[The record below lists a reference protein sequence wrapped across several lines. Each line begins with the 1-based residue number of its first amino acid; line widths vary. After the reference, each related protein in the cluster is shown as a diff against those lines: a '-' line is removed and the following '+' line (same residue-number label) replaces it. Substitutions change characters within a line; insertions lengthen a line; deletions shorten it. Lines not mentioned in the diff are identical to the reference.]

1 MSGPR
6 VLVVAPAWIGD
17 AIISQPLLTL
27 LKSRSP
33 APAIDVLA
41 PGWVRAV
48 YDRMA
53 EVADLVESPFAHGQ
67 LAWRRRRRVAAGLAT
82 RGYAQALVLPNSL
95 KSALVPWLARIPL
108 RTGFK
113 GEQRYGLLNDRRV
126 LDPARLPRL
135 VDRFAA
141 LAFPPGSTLPSPLPT
156 PSLRVDFTAQQAS
169 LARLGLDTT
178 RPIVALCPGA
188 EYGPAKRWP
197 VAHYAAVARKMLAEG
212 HAVWIFGSAHDAA
225 IGAEIAALAENVV
238 DLCGR
243 TSLAEAIDLLAL
255 ADVAITNDSG
265 LMHIAAAVG
274 ARVVAVFGSSTPAY
288 TPPLS
293 PRARTLSLELSCS
306 PCFARECPLGH
317 MNCLNELKPERVQD
331 TIAAL
336 ATIPSI
342 PR

>member
-1 MSGPR
+1 LTPR
-6 VLVVAPAWIGD
+6 ILVVAPAWIGD

-27 LKSRSP
+27 LAERSP

-48 YDRMA
+48 YDRMP
-53 EVADLVESPFAHGQ
+53 EVASVVDSPFAHGE
-67 LAWRRRRRVAAGLAT
+67 LAWSRRRRVAAGLAT
-82 RGYAQALVLPNSL
+82 RGYAQAIVLPNSL
-95 KSALVPWLARIPL
+95 KSALVPWLAGIPL

-113 GEQRYGLLNDRRV
+113 GEQRYGLLNDRRT

-141 LAFPPGSTLPSPLPT
+141 LAFLPDAALPSPLPI
-156 PSLRVDFTAQQAS
+156 PALRVDFAAQQAS
-169 LARLGLDTT
+169 LARLSLDAV
-178 RPIVALCPGA
+178 RPVVALCPGA

-197 VAHYAAVARKMLAEG
+197 VAHYAAVARAMLADG

-225 IGAEIAALAENVV
+225 IGAEIAAHAEGVA

-243 TSLAEAIDLLAL
+243 TSLTEAIDLLAL
-255 ADVAITNDSG
+255 AEVVVTNDSG
-265 LMHIAAAVG
+265 LMHIASAVG
-274 ARVVAVFGSSTPAY
+274 ARVVALFGSSTPAY

-317 MNCLNELKPERVQD
+317 TNCLNELKPARVQD

-336 ATIPSI
+336 ATTRSTA
-342 PR
+342 R